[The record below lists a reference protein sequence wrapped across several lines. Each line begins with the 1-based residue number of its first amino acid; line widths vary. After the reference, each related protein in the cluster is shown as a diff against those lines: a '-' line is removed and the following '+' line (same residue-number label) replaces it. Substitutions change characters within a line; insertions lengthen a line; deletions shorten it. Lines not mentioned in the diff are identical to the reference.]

1 MSAQTS
7 LLDKI
12 KHMPREY
19 YILSALLFLFFVS
32 WAGCYSLLA
41 IWLQR
46 FFNLTGQQ
54 TGFTYAVF
62 SVTAFCLQPFYGFIQ
77 DKLVLRRNL
86 IFYLGLLLS
95 CCGPYYIFV
104 CEPLLSMNTVAGGVA
119 VGVYMGLAYQAGI
132 GVLESY
138 TERFGRRA
146 GFEYGHAR
154 MWGSLGWAATVAVTG
169 IFINIDPHINF
180 WMSTVA
186 GLLFLVLLSQ
196 LKTTKYSLSTTDD
209 HPGTG
214 KKQNGVSVKQA
225 LGLASLPRFWA
236 LTLFVFGS
244 SVYLVYDQQ
253 FMVYFSH
260 MFENP
265 EEGAEMYGYL
275 NSVQVF
281 LESGCTFLAPF
292 LINRIG
298 AKNGLILGGTIM
310 FCRIFLSGVVEGPA
324 ALSCV
329 KLLHGPE
336 VPIVMISF
344 FKYIT
349 TRFNPA
355 LSATLYLVG
364 YQMVTQVIG
373 SVLAPLAG
381 WGYDHYGFAD
391 TYVAMSLIVLVM
403 TILSIFL
410 LTGKSVAEE
419 HEINARM
426 AGKPK
431 ADQ

>member
-1 MSAQTS
+1 METKPS
-7 LLDKI
+7 LAYRLS
-12 KHMPREY
+12 HMPREY

-46 FFNLTGQQ
+46 FFHLSGQE

-62 SVTAFCLQPFYGFIQ
+62 SVTAFCLQPVYGFIQ

-86 IFYLGLLLS
+86 IFYLGVLLS
-95 CCGPYYIFV
+95 LCGPYYIFV
-104 CEPLLSMNTVAGGVA
+104 CEPLLETNTTLGGVA

-138 TERFGRRA
+138 TERFGRRT

-180 WMSTVA
+180 WLSTAA
-186 GLLFLVLLSQ
+186 GLVFLALLSA
-196 LKTTKYSLSTTDD
+196 LKTSKYSLSTPDD

-214 KKQNGVSVKQA
+214 KKQSGVTLQQA
-225 LGLASLPRFWA
+225 VGLLSLPKFWA
-236 LTLFVFGS
+236 LALFVCS
-244 SVYLVYDQQ
+244 ASIYLVYDQQ
-253 FMVYFSH
+253 FMVYYSH
-260 MFENP
+260 MFDNP
-265 EEGAEMYGYL
+265 EEGTEMYGYL

-298 AKNGLILGGTIM
+298 AKRGLLLGGTIM
-310 FCRIFLSGVVEGPA
+310 FLRIFLSGMVESTV

-336 VPIVMISF
+336 VPIVMISV

-355 LSATLYLVG
+355 LSATMYLVG
-364 YQMVTQVIG
+364 YQMVSQVI
-373 SVLAPLAG
+373 SAVLAPVAG
-381 WGYDHYGFAD
+381 YGYDKFGFAD
-391 TYVAMSLIVLVM
+391 TYIAMSVVVLVSVV
-403 TILSIFL
+403 ISAFL
-410 LTGKSVAEE
+410 LTGKTVAEE
-419 HEINARM
+419 QAINKGM
-426 AGKPK
+426 EQVK
-431 ADQ
+431 

>member
-1 MSAQTS
+1 MPTHTS
-7 LLDKI
+7 LSDKLR
-12 KHMPREY
+12 HMPREY

-46 FFNLTGQQ
+46 FFNLNSQQ

-62 SVTAFCLQPFYGFIQ
+62 SVTAFCLQPVYGFIQ

-86 IFYLGLLLS
+86 IFYLGVLLS

-104 CEPLLSMNTVAGGVA
+104 CEPLLSSNTTLGGIA
-119 VGVYMGLAYQAGI
+119 VGIYMGFAYQAGI

-154 MWGSLGWAATVAVTG
+154 MWGALGWAATVAVTG
-169 IFINIDPHINF
+169 IFININPHINF
-180 WMSTVA
+180 WLSTGA
-186 GLLFLVLLSQ
+186 GLIFLLLLLQ
-196 LKTTKYSLSTTDD
+196 LRTGKYSLSLADE
-209 HPGTG
+209 HPSDGR
-214 KKQNGVSVKQA
+214 KQNGVSLKQA
-225 LGLASLPRFWA
+225 LGLATLPRFWA
-236 LTLFVFGS
+236 LALFVVGS

-260 MFENP
+260 MFDNP
-265 EEGAEMYGYL
+265 EQGAEVYGYL

-281 LESGCTFLAPF
+281 VETGCTFLAPF

-298 AKNGLILGGTIM
+298 AKNGLILGGAIM
-310 FCRIFLSGVVEGPA
+310 FCRIFLSGIVEGPA
-324 ALSCV
+324 ALACV

-336 VPIVMISF
+336 VPIVMISM

-355 LSATLYLVG
+355 LSATIYLVG
-364 YQMVTQVIG
+364 YQMVSQVFG

-381 WGYDHYGFAD
+381 WGYDNFGFAD
-391 TYVAMSLIVLVM
+391 TYIAMSMIVLAATV
-403 TILSIFL
+403 LSVFL
-410 LTGKSVAEE
+410 LKSKTVAEE
-419 HEINARM
+419 HAINAAM
-426 AGKPK
+426 KAGE
-431 ADQ
+431 